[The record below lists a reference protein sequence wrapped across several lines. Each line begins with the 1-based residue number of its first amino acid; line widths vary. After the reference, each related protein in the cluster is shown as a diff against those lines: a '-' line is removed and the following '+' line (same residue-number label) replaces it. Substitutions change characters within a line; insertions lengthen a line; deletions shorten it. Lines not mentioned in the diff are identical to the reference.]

1 MNLVIDIGNTYFK
14 LAVFSNNNALE
25 FHHDQNKNFE
35 SFVLKIFKSFPKI
48 KKTIVS
54 NVSDINHKLIFKSYN
69 IHLLNVSH
77 DLNLPFENLYETP
90 KTLGSDRIALISS
103 AIFEYPGK
111 NSLIIDAGTCLTMD
125 MVNNKNQYC
134 GGMISPGINLRYQ
147 SLNTMTSNL
156 PLVNKS
162 VKYDFPSKSTVGC
175 IQSGVIG
182 GIVNEINGFI
192 NEVKGYNKKINI
204 ILTGGDANFLSKPL
218 KIPIFA
224 DPIFILR
231 GLNKILALNS

>member
-1 MNLVIDIGNTYFK
+1 MNLAIDIGNTYFK
-14 LAVFSNNNALE
+14 LAVFRNNNPLE
-25 FHHDQNKNFE
+25 FHHEKNKNFE
-35 SFVLKIFKSFPKI
+35 SFILKTFKTFPKI
-48 KKTIVS
+48 KRTIIS
-54 NVSDINHKLIFKSYN
+54 NVSETDHELLFKNHKIDF
-69 IHLLNVSH
+69 HNVSCE
-77 DLNLPFENLYETP
+77 LNLPFENLYETP

-103 AIFEYPGK
+103 AVFEYPSS

-125 MVNNKNQYC
+125 VINNKNQYC

-147 SLNTMTSNL
+147 SLNKMTAKL

-162 VKYDFPSKSTVGC
+162 EKYSFPSNNTIGC
-175 IQSGVIG
+175 IHSGVIG
-182 GIVNEINGFI
+182 GIVHEIKGFI
-192 NEVKGYNKKINI
+192 DEVKGNNKKINI

-231 GLNKILALNS
+231 GLNKILALNI

>member
-14 LAVFSNNNALE
+14 SAIFIDNDALR
-25 FHHDQNKNFE
+25 FQHDKNENFE
-35 SFVLKIFKSFPKI
+35 SFILKILKSYPKI

-54 NVSDINHKLIFKSYN
+54 NVSKINHELFFKN
-69 IHLLNVSH
+69 QKMDFLNVSAE
-77 DLNLPFENLYETP
+77 LNLPFENLYETP

-103 AIFEYPGK
+103 AVFEYPSR

-125 MVNNKNQYC
+125 IINNKNQYC
-134 GGMISPGINLRYQ
+134 GGMISPGISLRYQ
-147 SLNTMTSNL
+147 SLNKMTAKL

-162 VKYDFPSKSTVGC
+162 EKYSFPSNNTIGC
-175 IQSGVIG
+175 IHTGVVG
-182 GIVNEINGFI
+182 GIVHEIKGFI
-192 NEVKGYNKKINI
+192 DEVKGNNKKINI

-231 GLNKILALNS
+231 GLNKILALNL

>member
-1 MNLVIDIGNTYFK
+1 MNLVVDIGNTYFK
-14 LAVFSNNNALE
+14 LAVFVDNNPFE
-25 FHHDQNKNFE
+25 YHRDINKKFE
-35 SFVLKIFKSFPKI
+35 SIIFKFFKSYPKI

-54 NVSDINHKLIFKSYN
+54 NVSDINHKSIFKNYN
-69 IHLLNVSH
+69 IDLINVSY
-77 DLNLPFENLYETP
+77 DLNLPFKNLYKTP

-103 AIFEYPGK
+103 AVVEYSGK
-111 NSLIIDAGTCLTMD
+111 NNLIIDAGTCLTMD
-125 MVNNKNQYC
+125 MVNKKNQYC

-156 PLVNKS
+156 PLVGKS
-162 VKYDFPSKSTVGC
+162 EEYAFPSKSTVGC
-175 IQSGVIG
+175 IHSGVIG

-192 NEVKGYNKKINI
+192 DQVKINNKKINI

-224 DPIFILR
+224 DPIFILI

>member
-14 LAVFSNNNALE
+14 LAVFSKGDV
-25 FHHDQNKNFE
+25 FGFQHDKNKNFE
-35 SFVLKIFKSFPKI
+35 SSIVKTLKSYSKI

-54 NVSDINHKLIFKSYN
+54 NVSEINYELLLKNYKIDF
-69 IHLLNVSH
+69 LNVSNE
-77 DLNLPFENLYETP
+77 LNLPFENLYETP

-103 AIFEYPGK
+103 AVFHHPSR
-111 NSLIIDAGTCLTMD
+111 NSLIIDAGTCLTID
-125 MVNNKNQYC
+125 LINDKNQYC

-147 SLNTMTSNL
+147 SLNKMTSNL
-156 PLVNKS
+156 PLVGKS
-162 VKYDFPSKSTVGC
+162 GEYSFPSKSTVGC
-175 IQSGVIG
+175 IHSGVIG

-192 NEVKGYNKKINI
+192 DEVKGNNKKINI

-224 DPIFILR
+224 DPIFILK
-231 GLNKILALNS
+231 GLNNILALNS

>member
-1 MNLVIDIGNTYFK
+1 MNLVVDIGNTCFK
-14 LAVFSNNNALE
+14 LALFIKNNTLE
-25 FHHDQNKNFE
+25 FHQGKNKNFE
-35 SFVLKIFKSFPKI
+35 SFFLKFFKSHPKI
-48 KKTIVS
+48 QKTIVS
-54 NVSDINHKLIFKSYN
+54 NVAEINHELLFKN
-69 IHLLNVSH
+69 HKIDFLNVSSE
-77 DLNLPFENLYETP
+77 LNLPFENLYETP

-103 AIFEYPGK
+103 AVFEYPSR
-111 NSLIIDAGTCLTMD
+111 NSLIIDAGTCLTID
-125 MVNNKNQYC
+125 IVNNKNQYC

-156 PLVNKS
+156 PLVEKS
-162 VKYDFPSKSTVGC
+162 EEYGFPSKSTVGC
-175 IQSGVIG
+175 IHSGVIG

-192 NEVKGYNKKINI
+192 DQVKANNKKINI

>member
-14 LAVFSNNNALE
+14 LAVFSKGDV
-25 FHHDQNKNFE
+25 FGFQHDKNKNFE
-35 SFVLKIFKSFPKI
+35 SSIVKTLKSYSKI

-54 NVSDINHKLIFKSYN
+54 NVSEINHELLFKNYK
-69 IHLLNVSH
+69 IDFLNVSNE
-77 DLNLPFENLYETP
+77 LNLPFKNLYETP

-103 AIFEYPGK
+103 AVFHHPSR
-111 NSLIIDAGTCLTMD
+111 NSLIIDAGTCLTID
-125 MVNNKNQYC
+125 LINDKNQYC

-147 SLNTMTSNL
+147 SLNKMTSNL
-156 PLVNKS
+156 PLVGKS
-162 VKYDFPSKSTVGC
+162 GEYSFPSKSTVGC
-175 IQSGVIG
+175 IHSGVIG

-192 NEVKGYNKKINI
+192 DEVKGNNKKINI

-224 DPIFILR
+224 DPIFILI

>member
-14 LAVFSNNNALE
+14 SAVFSNNDALE
-25 FHHDQNKNFE
+25 FQHDKNENFE
-35 SFVLKIFKSFPKI
+35 SFILKILKSYSKI

-54 NVSDINHKLIFKSYN
+54 NVSEINHELFFENHKIDF
-69 IHLLNVSH
+69 LNVSNE
-77 DLNLPFENLYETP
+77 LNLPFENRYETP
-90 KTLGSDRIALISS
+90 KTLGSDRIALIS
-103 AIFEYPGK
+103 AAVFEYPSS

-175 IQSGVIG
+175 IHSGVIG

-231 GLNKILALNS
+231 GLNKILALNL

>member
-1 MNLVIDIGNTYFK
+1 MNLAIDIGNTNFK
-14 LAVFSNNNALE
+14 LAVFSNNNPVE
-25 FHHDQNKNFE
+25 FHQAKNKNFE
-35 SFVLKIFKSFPKI
+35 SFILKTFKSFPKI
-48 KKTIVS
+48 KRTIIS
-54 NVSDINHKLIFKSYN
+54 NVSETNHELLFKKHK
-69 IHLLNVSH
+69 IDFLNVSCE
-77 DLNLPFENLYETP
+77 LNLPFKNLYETP

-103 AIFEYPGK
+103 AVFEYPRS

-125 MVNNKNQYC
+125 VINNKNQYC

-147 SLNTMTSNL
+147 SLNKMTANL

-162 VKYDFPSKSTVGC
+162 EKYSFPSKNTIGSIHT
-175 IQSGVIG
+175 GVIG
-182 GIVNEINGFI
+182 GIVHEIKGFI
-192 NEVKGYNKKINI
+192 DEVKGNNKKINI

-231 GLNKILALNS
+231 GLNKILALNL

>member
-14 LAVFSNNNALE
+14 LAVFSNNNALG
-25 FHHDQNKNFE
+25 FQHDKNKNFE
-35 SFVLKIFKSFPKI
+35 SFVLKTFKSYPKI

-54 NVSDINHKLIFKSYN
+54 NVSEINHELLFKN
-69 IHLLNVSH
+69 HEIDFLNVSIE
-77 DLNLPFENLYETP
+77 LNLPFENLYETP

-103 AIFEYPGK
+103 AVFEYSGK

-125 MVNNKNQYC
+125 MVNDKKQYC

-147 SLNTMTSNL
+147 SLSSMTYNL

-162 VKYDFPSKSTVGC
+162 EKFYFPSKSTVGC
-175 IQSGVIG
+175 IHTGVIG

-192 NEVKGYNKKINI
+192 NEVKRNNKKINI

-224 DPIFILR
+224 DPIFILK

>member
-14 LAVFSNNNALE
+14 SAVFNDNDALR
-25 FHHDQNKNFE
+25 FQHDKNENFE
-35 SFVLKIFKSFPKI
+35 SFVLKIFKSYPKI

-54 NVSDINHKLIFKSYN
+54 NVSKINHELFFKN
-69 IHLLNVSH
+69 QKMDFLNVSAE
-77 DLNLPFENLYETP
+77 LNLPFENLYETP

-103 AIFEYPGK
+103 AVFEYPSR

-125 MVNNKNQYC
+125 IINNKNQYC
-134 GGMISPGINLRYQ
+134 GGMISPGISLRYQ
-147 SLNTMTSNL
+147 SLNKMTANL

-162 VKYDFPSKSTVGC
+162 EKYSFPSNNTIGC
-175 IQSGVIG
+175 IHTGVVG
-182 GIVNEINGFI
+182 GIVHEIKGFI
-192 NEVKGYNKKINI
+192 DEVKGNNKKINI

-231 GLNKILALNS
+231 GLNKILALNL

>member
-14 LAVFSNNNALE
+14 SAVFSNNDALGFQHE
-25 FHHDQNKNFE
+25 KNENFE
-35 SFVLKIFKSFPKI
+35 IFISKILKSYSKI

-54 NVSDINHKLIFKSYN
+54 NVSEINHELLFKNYK
-69 IHLLNVSH
+69 IDFLNVS
-77 DLNLPFENLYETP
+77 DELNLPFENLYETP

-103 AIFEYPGK
+103 AVFHHPSR

-125 MVNNKNQYC
+125 LINDKNQYC

-147 SLNTMTSNL
+147 SLNKMTSNL
-156 PLVNKS
+156 PLVGKS
-162 VKYDFPSKSTVGC
+162 VEYSFPSKSTVGC
-175 IQSGVIG
+175 IHSGVIG

-192 NEVKGYNKKINI
+192 DEVKGNNKKINI

-224 DPIFILR
+224 DPIFILK

>member
-14 LAVFSNNNALE
+14 SAVFSNNDVLG
-25 FHHDQNKNFE
+25 FQHDKNKNFE
-35 SFVLKIFKSFPKI
+35 SFILKILKSHPKI

-54 NVSDINHKLIFKSYN
+54 NVSEINHELFFKKYKMDF
-69 IHLLNVSH
+69 LNVSGE
-77 DLNLPFENLYETP
+77 LNLPFENLYETP

-103 AIFEYPGK
+103 AVFEYPCR
-111 NSLIIDAGTCLTMD
+111 NSLIIDAGTCLTID
-125 MVNNKNQYC
+125 MVNDRNQYC

-147 SLNTMTSNL
+147 SLYKMTSNL
-156 PLVNKS
+156 PLVGKS
-162 VKYDFPSKSTVGC
+162 EKYSFPAKNTVGC
-175 IQSGVIG
+175 IHSGVIG

-192 NEVKGYNKKINI
+192 DEVEGNNKKINI

-224 DPIFILR
+224 DPIFILK
-231 GLNKILALNS
+231 GLNHILALNI